1 MIDENKDDIK
11 EYKLPEEKVEDMI
24 EDIKKLG
31 YKVEETDEGIKISK

>member
-1 MIDENKDDIK
+1 MDEKEKGIN

-31 YKVEETDEGIKISK
+31 FKVEETEEGIKISQ